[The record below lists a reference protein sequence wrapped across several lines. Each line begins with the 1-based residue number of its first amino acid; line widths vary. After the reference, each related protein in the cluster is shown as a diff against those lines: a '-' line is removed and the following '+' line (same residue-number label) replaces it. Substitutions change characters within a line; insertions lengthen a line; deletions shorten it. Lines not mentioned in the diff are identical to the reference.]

1 MNMHIFYKY
10 IWKSVYCFEC
20 YFPQKSI

>member
-10 IWKSVYCFEC
+10 IWKRVY
-20 YFPQKSI
+20 YNN

>member
-10 IWKSVYCFEC
+10 IWKPVYYHE
-20 YFPQKSI
+20 QI